1 MSEREYDHHA
11 LRFESGTN
19 ISILASDL
27 SYLGLVGSKLL
38 GLFLGFSYSVD
49 IILLVILAT

>member
-19 ISILASDL
+19 ISILTSDL

>member
-1 MSEREYDHHA
+1 MSEIEYDHHA
-11 LRFESGTN
+11 LSFESGTN

-27 SYLGLVGSKLL
+27 SYPGLVGSKLS